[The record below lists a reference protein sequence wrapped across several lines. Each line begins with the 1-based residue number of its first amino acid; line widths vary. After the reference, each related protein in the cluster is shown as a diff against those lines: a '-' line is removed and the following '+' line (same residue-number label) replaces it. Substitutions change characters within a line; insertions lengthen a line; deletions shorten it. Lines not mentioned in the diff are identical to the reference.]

1 VKLFPAPESNSRHDQ
16 NHVLELVDIGRL
28 LLVPSLVPDN
38 LMLMEKL
45 EKSRGQQVA
54 QKNTEEAR

>member
-1 VKLFPAPESNSRHDQ
+1 MFFSAFESNSRHDQ
-16 NHVLELVDIGRL
+16 NHVLESVDIGRL

-45 EKSRGQQVA
+45 EKVGAAGSP
-54 QKNTEEAR
+54 K

>member
-1 VKLFPAPESNSRHDQ
+1 MFFSAFESNSRHDQ
-16 NHVLELVDIGRL
+16 NHVLESVDIGRL

-45 EKSRGQQVA
+45 EKIRGSRQSKIILKG
-54 QKNTEEAR
+54 